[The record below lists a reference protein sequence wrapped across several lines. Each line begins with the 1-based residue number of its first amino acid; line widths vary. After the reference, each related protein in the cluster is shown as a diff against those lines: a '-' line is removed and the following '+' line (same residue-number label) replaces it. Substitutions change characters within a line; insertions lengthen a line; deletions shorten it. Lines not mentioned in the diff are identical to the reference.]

1 MFLPL
6 KLMSQKTKKIK
17 YLVISIVIV
26 SLIVVVGVVLVTSS
40 NSCGISHVGIL
51 NDISKYH
58 DTLDPEFCESLV
70 YRIDEFNEQCSQE
83 IEILDCG

>member
-6 KLMSQKTKKIK
+6 KLTSQKTKIK
-17 YLVISIVIV
+17 YLIPIATA
-26 SLIVVVGVVLVTSS
+26 SLIMGVVLVTTW
-40 NSCGISHVGIL
+40 NFCGISHVSIIS
-51 NDISKYH
+51 DISKYY

-70 YRIDEFNEQCSQE
+70 YRIDEFNEQCSPR

>member
-6 KLMSQKTKKIK
+6 KLTSQKTKIK
-17 YLVISIVIV
+17 YLIPILTI
-26 SLIVVVGVVLVTSS
+26 SLIMSIILVTTWD
-40 NSCGISHVGIL
+40 SCGISHISIL

-58 DTLDPEFCESLV
+58 DTLDPEFCESVV
-70 YRIDEFNEQCSQE
+70 YRIDEFNERCSPR